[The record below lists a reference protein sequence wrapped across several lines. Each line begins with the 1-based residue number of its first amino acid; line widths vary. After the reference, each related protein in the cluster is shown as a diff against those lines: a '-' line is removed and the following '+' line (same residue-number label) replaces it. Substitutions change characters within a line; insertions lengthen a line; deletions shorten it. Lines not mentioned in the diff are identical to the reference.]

1 MRTQSEH
8 ADQPGPHTGLVPG
21 MATCLLLVSLEEAL
35 VKAASLRLL
44 IPAGLGAMGQNFVS
58 REEARSAT
66 YTSLCGQAVSSC
78 CDCIAFMEH
87 RCRHLCT
94 ILFVSYFI
102 LPSEEKHDQ
111 NQGSPWCSP
120 QVVGI

>member
-1 MRTQSEH
+1 
-8 ADQPGPHTGLVPG
+8 

-66 YTSLCGQAVSSC
+66 YTSLCGQAVWADPRPAGLGVGLIWAWC
-78 CDCIAFMEH
+78 KGVE
-87 RCRHLCT
+87 
-94 ILFVSYFI
+94 LF
-102 LPSEEKHDQ
+102 
-111 NQGSPWCSP
+111 G
-120 QVVGI
+120 G